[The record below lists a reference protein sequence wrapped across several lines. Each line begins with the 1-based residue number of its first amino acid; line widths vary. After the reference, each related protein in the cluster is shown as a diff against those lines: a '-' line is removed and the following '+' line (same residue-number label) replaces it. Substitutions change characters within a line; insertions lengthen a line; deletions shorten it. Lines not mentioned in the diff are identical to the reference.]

1 MDKYKVK
8 KMDIAKKLHQDFVID
23 KIKATDWTKGT
34 DGPLIVELDTTEACD
49 MACPGCV
56 SEEIMEAGKK
66 FSSTRLMELAEEFK
80 EIGVK
85 GVVLIGGGEP
95 LAHPKIGDF
104 INYLGE
110 NNIAIGIT
118 TNGSFIHKHVEVI
131 AKYVSWTRIS
141 MDASTDEM
149 FGKLRPTKGGGS
161 KFNFIVKS
169 MRELAKIKKGKLGFS
184 FLIRTEIEGPNVVC
198 NIHEIYDAA
207 VLAKDIGCDYF
218 EIKPSYSYKNNTV
231 HSLVKHDIDK
241 MQQAKK
247 EIERL
252 EELVTDDF
260 SIIKAITLDA
270 SLEGAQINQQKDY
283 KMCPATEL
291 RTLVTPSG
299 VYVCPYWRGK
309 DQFRVGNAITTPMKE
324 LWNGKTRK
332 NVQNWLDASVHCQF
346 HCLRHDTNLEV
357 FKMIKDINNK
367 KEIESFEEF
376 DRFI

>member
-118 TNGSFIHKHVEVI
+118 TNGSFTITLPATPNLGDIIKI
-131 AKYVSWTRIS
+131 I
-141 MDASTDEM
+141 DD
-149 FGKLRPTKGGGS
+149 KGTFDTNPLTIDGNG
-161 KFNFIVKS
+161 N
-169 MRELAKIKKGKLGFS
+169 
-184 FLIRTEIEGPNVVC
+184 TIEGDDTLQDDV
-198 NIHEIYDAA
+198 
-207 VLAKDIGCDYF
+207 
-218 EIKPSYSYKNNTV
+218 KNN
-231 HSLVKHDIDK
+231 
-241 MQQAKK
+241 
-247 EIERL
+247 
-252 EELVTDDF
+252 ELILIF
-260 SIIKAITLDA
+260 ANSEWKIL
-270 SLEGAQINQQKDY
+270 
-283 KMCPATEL
+283 
-291 RTLVTPSG
+291 
-299 VYVCPYWRGK
+299 
-309 DQFRVGNAITTPMKE
+309 
-324 LWNGKTRK
+324 
-332 NVQNWLDASVHCQF
+332 
-346 HCLRHDTNLEV
+346 
-357 FKMIKDINNK
+357 
-367 KEIESFEEF
+367 
-376 DRFI
+376 